1 MQLVDGLAQA
11 RRICSVHGPWV
22 ALQRQWSKLGR
33 VVLGFCPATC
43 MLAVSKISI
52 AGVSRYDILRMHQYV
67 TLCVVAASTYPRDV
81 LLVGGPFLRPGLRLC
96 CDLVLPG
103 RRPLRILRA
112 ARLRSLYVLLVVWEY
127 ARGLNNQQIGVGHH
141 NNKPMGASADER
153 VGGLH
158 ETHIMYERAETTCTC
173 PACWP
178 GFLCHGRRK
187 FYVRIAVAEAVQRA
201 YRHRQRVGGCA
212 GWRILSDT
220 PRRGQDHVHRRKA
233 ILRGAPRPAAS
244 YVCTCVT
251 GGYDVEASK
260 GRRHVLVDVSWQP
273 LGF

>member
-1 MQLVDGLAQA
+1 MWAALRHLVQDFHFGIEPPFTILKSTSDSHSPLPEQFAVQLVDGLAQA

-127 ARGLNNQQIGVGHH
+127 ARGLNNQQIGAGHH

-158 ETHIMYERAETTCTC
+158 ETHISSA
-173 PACWP
+173 
-178 GFLCHGRRK
+178 
-187 FYVRIAVAEAVQRA
+187 
-201 YRHRQRVGGCA
+201 
-212 GWRILSDT
+212 
-220 PRRGQDHVHRRKA
+220 
-233 ILRGAPRPAAS
+233 
-244 YVCTCVT
+244 
-251 GGYDVEASK
+251 
-260 GRRHVLVDVSWQP
+260 
-273 LGF
+273 